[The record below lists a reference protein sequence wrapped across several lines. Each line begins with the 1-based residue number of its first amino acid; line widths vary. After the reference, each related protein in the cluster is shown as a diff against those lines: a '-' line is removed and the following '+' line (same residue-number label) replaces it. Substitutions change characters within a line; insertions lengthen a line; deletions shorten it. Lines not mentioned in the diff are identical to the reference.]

1 MRILYI
7 LCFFLRSGLCSE
19 DEKPNIIFVMSD
31 DVGFADVS
39 FTERIFESKN
49 SIRTPN
55 LDKLSRRGTIFAQ
68 HYSHSTCTP
77 SRASFL
83 TGRYAGNTGLNFA
96 MLPGSV
102 AGIPKGMAT
111 LPNILRREGS
121 YRAHQVGKH
130 HVGHAQWRQT
140 PVGLGFESHVGSLL
154 WSMEYFRKG
163 LWELPWDHFS
173 LDWIRAFENGTYHHY
188 AEPRHTTEALT
199 DEAVEVMRR
208 HVFEEQQQST
218 ESRPLFLYVAYVYI
232 LFEHLCH
239 LNCVTRT
246 SHRYT
251 AAHAPLESLKTDLEK
266 CDHFTH
272 SRRRHFCGLM
282 VGLDRNVDRL
292 AKESERIL
300 GRNTLFIFSSD
311 NGGAT
316 FFGGLNAPLRSGK
329 TMPFEGGTFSGDF
342 VSTTLEL

>member
-1 MRILYI
+1 MIRILFY
-7 LCFFLRSGLCSE
+7 LLVLLRTGLCSK
-19 DEKPNIIFVMSD
+19 DEKPNIVSKDEKPNIVFVMSD

-39 FTERIFESKN
+39 FTGKIFGSKN
-49 SIRTPN
+49 AIRTPK
-55 LDKLSRRGTIFAQ
+55 LDELSRRGTIFAS

-102 AGIPKGMAT
+102 AGIPKGMET

-208 HVFEEQQQST
+208 HMFEEQQST
-218 ESRPLFLYVAYVYI
+218 ESRPLFLYVAYV
-232 LFEHLCH
+232 
-239 LNCVTRT
+239 
-246 SHRYT
+246 
-251 AAHAPLESLKTDLEK
+251 
-266 CDHFTH
+266 
-272 SRRRHFCGLM
+272 
-282 VGLDRNVDRL
+282 
-292 AKESERIL
+292 
-300 GRNTLFIFSSD
+300 
-311 NGGAT
+311 
-316 FFGGLNAPLRSGK
+316 
-329 TMPFEGGTFSGDF
+329 
-342 VSTTLEL
+342 